1 MLQLLIT
8 FKSKRTQGEVGL
20 HSKWGR
26 KVQREKVVNKKNQ
39 TEGSLPSQLHPRF
52 LFIIQA

>member
-8 FKSKRTQGEVGL
+8 FKSKRTQGEAGL
-20 HSKWGR
+20 HPKWGR

-39 TEGSLPSQLHPRF
+39 TEVALPSQLHPGF
-52 LFIIQA
+52 LFLIQA

>member
-20 HSKWGR
+20 HPKSGR
-26 KVQREKVVNKKNQ
+26 KVQREKVVNKKSQ
-39 TEGSLPSQLHPRF
+39 TEVDLPSQFHPRF
-52 LFIIQA
+52 LFLIQA